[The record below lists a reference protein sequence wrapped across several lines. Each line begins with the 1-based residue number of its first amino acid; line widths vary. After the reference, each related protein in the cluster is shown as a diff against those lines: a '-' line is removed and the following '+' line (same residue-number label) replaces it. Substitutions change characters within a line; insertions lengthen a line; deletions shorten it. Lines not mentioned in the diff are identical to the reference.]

1 MVQFLVRLIAIRGN
15 RAMTNEVGSAV
26 GTRIRS
32 LREQQKVSLRTLA
45 DRCGLS
51 ANAISLIE
59 RGENSP
65 TASSLQRLAAALDV
79 PITDFFEEQHEQ
91 TVVFVRPEYRLSSQ
105 VRGIQLE
112 SLGIGLRSQQLEP
125 FLMTVEPGAGT
136 IDEPITHP
144 GEEFV
149 HCLAGE
155 VDYCV
160 GDHIYRLDA
169 GSSLLFEATQPH
181 CFRNTTMTP
190 AHLMVVFFA
199 GEGAHHLG
207 RQRHLEMQPP
217 EPRRAE

>member
-1 MVQFLVRLIAIRGN
+1 
-15 RAMTNEVGSAV
+15 MTTGAESIVGL
-26 GTRIRS
+26 RIRS
-32 LREQQKVSLRTLA
+32 IREQQKVSLRALA

-65 TASSLQRLAAALDV
+65 TVSSLQRLAAALDV

-91 TVVFVRPEYRLSSQ
+91 TTVFVRPEQRLRSQ
-105 VRGIQLE
+105 VKGIQLE
-112 SLGIGLRSQQLEP
+112 SLGIGLRNQQLEP

-149 HCLAGE
+149 HCLDGGIE
-155 VDYCV
+155 YCV
-160 GDHIYRLDA
+160 NDRIYRLDA
-169 GSSLLFEATQPH
+169 GCSLLFEAAQPH
-181 CFRNTTMTP
+181 CFRNTTAAP

-199 GEGAHHLG
+199 GGGARHLG
-207 RQRHLEMQPP
+207 RQRHLEL
-217 EPRRAE
+217 